1 MEIILLKDVEKMG
14 KIGDVVK
21 VKDGFARNY
30 LIPEGIAIID
40 NESNKKR
47 VKHLVSSANKK
58 VYKAK
63 EDAEGLSEELSKLS
77 LTISVKAGEED
88 KLYGSVTNSD
98 IEKLLKK
105 EGYEIDHK
113 MIIIEEP
120 IKKLGVYDIRIKL
133 HSEVYGAVKLWVVKE

>member
-1 MEIILLKDVEKMG
+1 MEIVLLKDVEKIG

-30 LIPEGIAIID
+30 LIPEGIAIIA

-47 VKHLVSSANKK
+47 VGYLISAAKKK
-58 VYKAK
+58 VYRAK
-63 EDAEGLSEELSKLS
+63 EDAERLSEELSKLS
-77 LTISVKAGEED
+77 LTVSAKAGEED

-98 IEKLLKK
+98 IEKLLEK

-113 MIIIEEP
+113 RIIIEEP
-120 IKKLGVYDIRIKL
+120 IKKLGVYDIKIKL
-133 HSEVYGAVKLWVVKE
+133 HSDVYSTIKLWVVKE

>member
-1 MEIILLKDVEKMG
+1 MEIILLKDVEKIG
-14 KIGDVVK
+14 KIGEVVK

-40 NESNKKR
+40 NASNRKR
-47 VKHLVSSANKK
+47 VGHLVSSAKKK

-113 MIIIEEP
+113 MIIVEEP
-120 IKKLGVYDIRIKL
+120 IKKLGVYDIKIKL
-133 HSEVYGAVKLWVVKE
+133 HSEIYGAVKLWVVKE

>member
-113 MIIIEEP
+113 MIIVEEP